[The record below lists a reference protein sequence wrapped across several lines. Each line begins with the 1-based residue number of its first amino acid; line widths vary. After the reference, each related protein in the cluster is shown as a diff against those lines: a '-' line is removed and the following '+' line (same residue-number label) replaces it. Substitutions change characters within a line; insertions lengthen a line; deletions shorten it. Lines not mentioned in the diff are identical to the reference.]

1 MKRILICLLFVN
13 IITNSFA
20 QQWRPVTAG
29 VSFKIKMLGSTV
41 DGKFKGFMGVIKFDT
56 KDLNN
61 ASLVAS
67 VDVNTLDTENNLR
80 NRHLKEKEDFFNV
93 AKYPVIK
100 MKSTKIEKVGDTYIG
115 YFDLTMKETTKN
127 IKVPFTFKQDGNNA
141 TFSGSTT
148 INRRDWAV
156 GGGTLGLSN
165 DVTFT
170 ILVNAIAQ

>member
-1 MKRILICLLFVN
+1 MKKILICLLFVN

-29 VSFKIKMLGSTV
+29 ITFKIKMLGATV
-41 DGKFKGFMGVIKFDT
+41 DGKFKGFMGVMKFDA
-56 KDLNN
+56 KDLSN

-93 AKYPVIK
+93 AKYPIIK
-100 MKSTKIEKVGDTYIG
+100 MKSTKIEREGDAYVG

-141 TFSGSTT
+141 TFLGSTT

>member
-1 MKRILICLLFVN
+1 MKKILICLLFVN

-93 AKYPVIK
+93 SKYSAIK

-165 DVTFT
+165 DVIFT
-170 ILVNAIAQ
+170 ILVNAVAQ

>member
-1 MKRILICLLFVN
+1 MKKILICLLFVN

-41 DGKFKGFMGVIKFDT
+41 DGKFKGFMGIMKFDA

-61 ASLVAS
+61 ASFVAS
-67 VDVNTLDTENNLR
+67 VDVSTLDTENNLR

-93 AKYPVIK
+93 AKYPIIK

-170 ILVNAIAQ
+170 VLVNAVAQ

>member
-1 MKRILICLLFVN
+1 MKKILICLLFVN

-93 AKYPVIK
+93 SKYPAIK

-165 DVTFT
+165 DVIFT
-170 ILVNAIAQ
+170 ILVNAVAQ

>member
-1 MKRILICLLFVN
+1 MKKILICLLFVN

-29 VSFKIKMLGSTV
+29 ITFKIKMLGATV
-41 DGKFKGFMGVIKFDT
+41 DGKFKGFMGVIKFDA
-56 KDLNN
+56 KDLTN

-67 VDVNTLDTENNLR
+67 VDANTLDTENNLR

-93 AKYPVIK
+93 AKYPIIK
-100 MKSTKIEKVGDTYIG
+100 MKSTKIEREGDAYVG

-141 TFSGSTT
+141 TFLGSTT

-156 GGGTLGLSN
+156 GGGTLGLSS

>member
-1 MKRILICLLFVN
+1 MKKILICLLFVN

-41 DGKFKGFMGVIKFDT
+41 DGKFKGFTGAIKFDA
-56 KDLNN
+56 KDLSN
-61 ASLVAS
+61 ASFVAS
-67 VDVNTLDTENNLR
+67 VDVNTLDTDNNLR

-93 AKYPVIK
+93 AKYPTIK
-100 MKSTKIEKVGDTYIG
+100 MKSTKIEKVGESYIG

-127 IKVPFTFKQDGNNA
+127 IKVPFTFKQEGNNA
-141 TFSGSTT
+141 TFSGMTT

-156 GGGTLGLSN
+156 GGGTLGLSS

-170 ILVNAIAQ
+170 ILVNAVAQ